1 MNEAEVLPLLARMFP
16 SFRGIPED
24 EARRR
29 GEALGLFTARAL
41 GAGPQVLASKGIQ
54 IPPAAI
60 QSVAASAQQATQSG
74 QGGLR
79 VLCELRPAIDEDRI
93 YAAALVALAKLYA
106 ESLRGG
112 SGRVPAAAPPA
123 AAPAPAA
130 PSGGFVLPGPPQGVA
145 PAPAPSE
152 SGLIPGG
159 VPLGPAA
166 TPMPGGLTGGLAP
179 VGGGLDLAPSGGGAG
194 DLDFAPAGAQIRAP
208 APAPAPRPAPAS
220 GGLDLAPGGLDLAQT
235 RPAPPPPGRGVDL
248 APSGT
253 GGGGLDLAPLDLAPD
268 RGPRPASPPPPAPPP
283 RAPSSGGLDLA
294 PESGPRPA
302 SPPPPAPPPRAPSSG
317 GLDLADEPEEHSGA
331 HSPAAAAFLY
341 DEGGVDEGGGPK
353 DPVSRAFWSFER
365 TGDLQ
370 HLQEAARLLQE
381 ERQNAPH
388 VMAAAMAQ
396 GGMAKVARLQGD
408 AATAK
413 RLAEE
418 ALHHYPACPQAVEV
432 LVRLQRGEAEAAGFR
447 RSLARLA
454 FALDQRD
461 LGQVRALSDE
471 LIKAFPNE
479 PLPYLGR
486 MFAGS
491 VASDEQELTTYLK
504 AAWQRYPSPEH
515 ADWTFGGVV
524 DADVA
529 TALLSYG
536 RRPYKTMEEEGL
548 LQTITDIDSK
558 ENLVA
563 GSLRM
568 AVGLA
573 KIAFTRGGL
582 DKNLQRQL
590 HTVVGQGM
598 MGLQYFEA
606 APEEFGK
613 ALMLAPPQEEHKAIS
628 NERIKCQALWR
639 AFDKPGIKVQQKK
652 FRCLGSE
659 GMVALLKQR
668 LELITKDRAAR
679 QEQLYARGPEIV
691 EKALSDPVFRQEIAA
706 AALEEA
712 MDDPMEVVEDLDQ
725 ELKEIEA
732 ERDASDEQPAKKKGG
747 LFGAIKAA
755 ASSAAS
761 AAKGAQLK
769 FREGQVQGRRNDA
782 LRRVAVCLAKDLN
795 GYEFKHPYLAAFAR
809 QAATLEA
816 YCDYYESEEAQVKA
830 ALGSLS
836 FSK

>member
-1 MNEAEVLPLLARMFP
+1 VNEAELLPLLARMFP

-41 GAGPQVLASKGIQ
+41 GAGPEVMASKGVQ
-54 IPPAAI
+54 IPPAAV
-60 QSVAASAQQATQSG
+60 QSVGPAAQQAVQAG

-79 VLCELRPAIDEDRI
+79 VLCQLRPAINEDRV

-112 SGRVPAAAPPA
+112 GQA
-123 AAPAPAA
+123 AAPAAPPPA
-130 PSGGFVLPGPPQGVA
+130 SGDGGFVLPGPPQAAGA
-145 PAPAPSE
+145 PVSLAPPAAAATPPAATPPPAGE
-152 SGLIPGG
+152 SLIPGG

-166 TPMPGGLTGGLAP
+166 TLPPALGSPPGGLPAS
-179 VGGGLDLAPSGGGAG
+179 GGGLDLAPSGGGSG
-194 DLDFAPAGAQIRAP
+194 GLDFAPAGAAIGGAAP
-208 APAPAPRPAPAS
+208 APAPATPSSGGLELAS
-220 GGLDLAPGGLDLAQT
+220 GGLDLAPSG
-235 RPAPPPPGRGVDL
+235 PAPASAGRGVDL
-248 APSGT
+248 APSG
-253 GGGGLDLAPLDLAPD
+253 GGSGGLDLAPLDLAPEP
-268 RGPRPASPPPPAPPP
+268 GPPPA
-283 RAPSSGGLDLA
+283 APA
-294 PESGPRPA
+294 PA
-302 SPPPPAPPPRAPSSG
+302 PAPPSSSG
-317 GLDLADEPEEHSGA
+317 GLDLADEPEPSAPH
-331 HSPAAAAFLY
+331 HPAAASFLY
-341 DEGGVDEGGGPK
+341 DDGGAAPGGGPK
-353 DPVSRAFWSFER
+353 DPVARAFWSFER

-370 HLQEAARLLQE
+370 HLQQAATLLQE
-381 ERQNAPH
+381 ERKNAPH

-418 ALHHYPACPQAVEV
+418 AIQHYPACPQAVEV
-432 LVRLQRGEAEAAGFR
+432 LVRLDRGEAASAGFN

-461 LGQVRALSDE
+461 LGQVRALADA

-479 PLPYLGR
+479 PLPYLSR

-491 VASDEQELTTYLK
+491 VSNDQQELETYLK
-504 AAWQRYPSPEH
+504 AAWQRYPSQDH
-515 ADWTFGGVV
+515 ADMVFGGAV

-529 TALLSYG
+529 TALLTYG
-536 RRPYKTMEEEGL
+536 RGPYKSMEEEGL
-548 LQTITDIDSK
+548 LKTITNVDSK
-558 ENLVA
+558 ENLIA

-573 KIAFTRGGL
+573 KIAFTRGGN
-582 DKNLQRQL
+582 DKALQRQL

-613 ALMLAPPQEEHKAIS
+613 ALMLGPSQEEHKAIS
-628 NERIKCQALWR
+628 NERIQCQALWR

-652 FRCLGSE
+652 FRCIGSE
-659 GMVALLKQR
+659 GMVALLKRR
-668 LELITKDRAAR
+668 LEQIGKDRTAR
-679 QEQLYARGPEIV
+679 QEHLYGRGPEVV
-691 EKALSDPVFRQEIAA
+691 EKALSDPAFRDEIKQ
-706 AALEEA
+706 AALEQA
-712 MDDPMEVVEDLDQ
+712 MDDPMEVIEDLDR

-769 FREGQVQGRRNDA
+769 FKEGQIQSKRTDA
-782 LRRVAVCLAKDLN
+782 IRRVAIVLAKDLHEF
-795 GYEFKHPYLAAFAR
+795 EFKHPYLVAFSR

-816 YCDYYESEEAQVKA
+816 FCDYYETEEAQVKA
-830 ALGSLS
+830 AMGSLS

>member
-1 MNEAEVLPLLARMFP
+1 VNEAEVLPLLARMFP

-41 GAGPQVLASKGIQ
+41 GAGPQVLASKGVQ

-60 QSVAASAQQATQSG
+60 QSVAPSAQQATQAG

-79 VLCELRPAIDEDRI
+79 VLCELRPAINEDRI

-112 SGRVPAAAPPA
+112 SGRIPAAPPA
-123 AAPAPAA
+123 APAA
-130 PSGGFVLPGPPQGVA
+130 SSPPPGGFVLPGPPQGMAAA
-145 PAPAPSE
+145 PPPPPSD

-166 TPMPGGLTGGLAP
+166 TPAPSGLPGGLPGGLAP
-179 VGGGLDLAPSGGGAG
+179 VGGGLDLAPSGGGSG
-194 DLDFAPAGAQIRAP
+194 DLDFAPAGAPIGAPVAAP
-208 APAPAPRPAPAS
+208 APAPPPSS
-220 GGLDLAPGGLDLAQT
+220 GGLDLAPAGAPRG
-235 RPAPPPPGRGVDL
+235 PAPAAPGRGVDL
-248 APSGT
+248 VPSG
-253 GGGGLDLAPLDLAPD
+253 GGSGGLDLAPLDLAPES
-268 RGPRPASPPPPAPPP
+268 GSRPASPPPA
-283 RAPSSGGLDLA
+283 
-294 PESGPRPA
+294 
-302 SPPPPAPPPRAPSSG
+302 APPPRAPSSG
-317 GLDLADEPEEHSGA
+317 GLDLADEPEDSA
-331 HSPAAAAFLY
+331 NSPAAASFLY
-341 DEGGVDEGGGPK
+341 DEDGQESVGSGPK

-370 HLQEAARLLQE
+370 YLQTAANLLQE
-381 ERQNAPH
+381 ERKNAPH

-408 AATAK
+408 AATAQ

-461 LGQVRALSDE
+461 LGQVRALADE

-491 VASDEQELTTYLK
+491 VANDEQELTTYLK
-504 AAWQRYPSPEH
+504 AAWQRYPSPQH
-515 ADWTFGGVV
+515 ADRTFGGVV

-548 LQTITDIDSK
+548 LQTITNTDSK
-558 ENLVA
+558 ENLTA

-582 DKNLQRQL
+582 ERALQRQL
-590 HTVVGQGM
+590 HTVIGQGM
-598 MGLQYFEA
+598 MGLQFFEA

-613 ALMLAPPQEEHKAIS
+613 ALMLGPSQEEHKAIS
-628 NERIKCQALWR
+628 NERIQCQALWR

-652 FRCLGSE
+652 FRCIGSE
-659 GMVALLKQR
+659 GMVALLKHR
-668 LELITKDRAAR
+668 LEDITKDRAAR
-679 QEQLYARGPEIV
+679 QELLYGRGGEIV
-691 EKALSDPVFRQEIAA
+691 EKALSDPALRKEIAA

-712 MDDPMEVVEDLDQ
+712 MDDPMELIEDLDK
-725 ELKEIEA
+725 ELLEIEA

-769 FREGQVQGRRNDA
+769 FKEGQVQGRRNDA
-782 LRRVAVCLAKDLN
+782 IRRVAVCLAKDLH
-795 GYEFKHPYLAAFAR
+795 GFEFKHPYLAAFAR

-830 ALGSLS
+830 AMGSLS

>member
-29 GEALGLFTARAL
+29 GEALGLFAARAI
-41 GAGPQVLASKGIQ
+41 GAGAEVLAAKGVQ
-54 IPPAAI
+54 IPPPAVQA
-60 QSVAASAQQATQSG
+60 VAPTAQQALQTN

-79 VLCELRPAIDEDRI
+79 VLCELRPAINEDRV

-112 SGRVPAAAPPA
+112 AQLPPPS
-123 AAPAPAA
+123 APAPAPTPA
-130 PSGGFVLPGPPQGVA
+130 PAAGGFVLPGPPQAAGAPVAAAPAA
-145 PAPAPSE
+145 PAPAPAPAP
-152 SGLIPGG
+152 GDNLIPGG

-166 TPMPGGLTGGLAP
+166 GIVQPGPAGLAP
-179 VGGGLDLAPSGGGAG
+179 SGGGLDLAPSGGGSG
-194 DLDFAPAGAQIRAP
+194 GLDFAPAGAAIGGP
-208 APAPAPRPAPAS
+208 APAPA
-220 GGLDLAPGGLDLAQT
+220 
-235 RPAPPPPGRGVDL
+235 APPP
-248 APSGT
+248 
-253 GGGGLDLAPLDLAPD
+253 
-268 RGPRPASPPPPAPPP
+268 
-283 RAPSSGGLDLA
+283 
-294 PESGPRPA
+294 
-302 SPPPPAPPPRAPSSG
+302 APSSG
-317 GLDLADEPEEHSGA
+317 GLDLADGGLDLAPSGPP
-331 HSPAAAAFLY
+331 PAAAGRGIDLAPS
-341 DEGGVDEGGGPK
+341 GGGSAGLDLAPLDLAEPGPGPAPPPAAPPPAPAPAPAGGGLDLADDPEPSSQPAASYFFDEGGGADLGSGGGPR
-353 DPVSRAFWSFER
+353 DPVARAFWSFER

-370 HLQEAARLLQE
+370 HLQQAATLLQE
-381 ERQNAPH
+381 ERQKAPH

-396 GGMAKVARLQGD
+396 GGLAKVARLQGD

-418 ALHHYPACPQAVEV
+418 AIQHYPACPQAVEV
-432 LVRLQRGEAEAAGFR
+432 LVRLDRGEAASAGFR
-447 RSLARLA
+447 RSLARLG

-461 LGQVRALSDE
+461 LGQVRALADE
-471 LIKAFPNE
+471 LIKTFPNE
-479 PLPYLGR
+479 PLPYLAR

-491 VASDEQELTTYLK
+491 VANDEQELVTYLK
-504 AAWQRYPSPEH
+504 AAWQRYPSQEH
-515 ADWTFGGVV
+515 ADMVFGGAV

-529 TALLSYG
+529 TALLTYG

-548 LQTITDIDSK
+548 LQTITNVDSK
-558 ENLVA
+558 ENLIA

-582 DKNLQRQL
+582 DKPLQRQL

-628 NERIKCQALWR
+628 NERIQCQALWR

-659 GMVALLKQR
+659 GMVALLKRR
-668 LELITKDRAAR
+668 LEQIAKDRTTR
-679 QEQLYARGPEIV
+679 QELLFGRGPEIV
-691 EKALSDPVFRQEIAA
+691 EKALTDPAFRQEIKEAS
-706 AALEEA
+706 LEQA
-712 MDDPMEVVEDLDQ
+712 MDDPMDAIEDLDR

-769 FREGQVQGRRNDA
+769 FKEGQIQSRRNDA
-782 LRRVAVCLAKDLN
+782 IRRVATVLAKDLHEF
-795 GYEFKHPYLAAFAR
+795 EFKHPYLVAFSR

-816 YCDYYESEEAQVKA
+816 FCDYYETEEAEVKA
-830 ALGSLS
+830 AMGSLS